1 MLLWTI
7 SRRFA
12 RSLRADGFARFTS
25 IVATLSISLGFI
37 ALCLSQ
43 SILAGYVEIIQTTAQ
58 RFGMYVTVQS
68 SMGYA
73 LDDVRTLQRAL
84 EQIPGVTSTRPVL
97 RQETLIRHASAIDG
111 AVITGLDSTMVAD
124 VFSPVV
130 IDGTSRPDNGMLI
143 GSGLRDRLGI
153 TVGDTVTLITRTAKG
168 DRPTISRQTIRGVFK
183 SGIAAYDDHVLLTGL
198 EHARGILRAGPSQSS
213 SVMITCTGD
222 EVIPLIRDVVTSA
235 YRDRLSVLTYR
246 DHLASIWNWIELQ
259 RQPIPVILSLI
270 AIVSVF
276 TVVSSL
282 ILAIVAKTRSMAI
295 LSTLGMTWWRIAAI
309 VGLRALTTT
318 IVGLMLG
325 AGVSLAFIGVQRTW
339 KPISLDGGIYYVSH
353 LPVAFD
359 PWIVTTSALLILAV
373 SMIASTVP
381 MLIAARLRP
390 ASALRFR

>member
-1 MLLWTI
+1 MLLWMI

-25 IVATLSISLGFI
+25 IVATLSVSLGFI
-37 ALCLSQ
+37 ALCISQ

-58 RFGMYVTVQS
+58 CFGMYVTVQS
-68 SMGYA
+68 STGFA
-73 LDDVRTLQRAL
+73 IDDPRPLQRAL
-84 EQIPGVTSTRPVL
+84 EKIPGVTSTRPVL

-111 AVITGLDSTMVAD
+111 AVITGLDTAMMAD

-130 IDGTSRPDNGMLI
+130 IEGTSRPGEGMLI

-153 TVGDTVTLITRTAKG
+153 TVGDTVTLITRTAQG
-168 DRPTISRQTIRGVFK
+168 DRPAISRQTIRGVFK
-183 SGIAAYDDHVLLTGL
+183 SGIAAYDDHVLLTGI
-198 EHARGILRAGPSQSS
+198 EHARNILRSGPTQSS
-213 SVMITCTGD
+213 SVMITCAGD
-222 EVIPLIRDVVTSA
+222 EVIPLIRQHVTAA
-235 YRDRLSVLTYR
+235 YHDRISVLTYR

-282 ILAIVAKTRSMAI
+282 VLAIVAKTRSMAI
-295 LSTLGMTWWRIAAI
+295 LSTLGMPWWRVAAI

-318 IVGLMLG
+318 IVGLTLG
-325 AGVSLAFIGVQRTW
+325 AGVSLTFIGIQRTW

-353 LPVAFD
+353 LPVSFD
-359 PWIVTTSALLILAV
+359 PWIIITSGLLILAV
-373 SMIASTVP
+373 STIASIVP
-381 MLIAARLRP
+381 MLIVARLRP

>member
-1 MLLWTI
+1 MLLWMI

-37 ALCLSQ
+37 ALCVSQ

-68 SMGYA
+68 SAGFQLGDA
-73 LDDVRTLQRAL
+73 RPLQRSI
-84 EQIPGVTSTRPVL
+84 EKIPGVTSTRPVL
-97 RQETLIRHASAIDG
+97 RQETLVRHASAIDG
-111 AVITGLDSTMVAD
+111 AVITGLDSAMVAD

-130 IDGTSRPDNGMLI
+130 IEGTARPDGGVLI
-143 GSGLRDRLGI
+143 GSGLRDRLAAS
-153 TVGDTVTLITRTAKG
+153 VGDTLTLITRTAEG
-168 DRPTISRQTIRGVFK
+168 DRPAISRQTIRGVFK
-183 SGIAAYDDHVLLTGL
+183 CGIATYDDHVLLTGIG
-198 EHARGILRAGPSQSS
+198 HARNILRSGPTQCS

-222 EVIPLIRDVVTSA
+222 EVIPLIRQHVAAT
-235 YRDRLSVLTYR
+235 YRDRISVLTYR

-295 LSTLGMTWWRIAAI
+295 LSTLGMPWWRVAAI

-318 IVGLMLG
+318 IVGLTLG
-325 AGVSLAFIGVQRTW
+325 AGVSLTFIGIQRTW

-353 LPVAFD
+353 LPVSFD
-359 PWIVTTSALLILAV
+359 PWIIITSGLLILAV
-373 SMIASTVP
+373 STIASIVP
-381 MLIAARLRP
+381 MLIVARLRP